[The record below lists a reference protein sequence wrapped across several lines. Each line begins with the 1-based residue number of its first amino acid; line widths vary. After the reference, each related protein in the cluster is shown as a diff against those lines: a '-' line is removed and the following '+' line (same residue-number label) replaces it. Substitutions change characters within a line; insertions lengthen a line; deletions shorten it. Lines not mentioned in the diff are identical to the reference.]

1 MKAYHLLNTCLALI
15 AGCIMFASCSDDDEP
30 LKGNITLSTQ
40 NITLPEGATVT
51 SNGVTVDGK
60 GGSFS
65 IPLTCGMED
74 YDLDITYTVTV
85 PAKDAAWCK
94 ATITDNKLNIEVSV
108 SKEAQGRST
117 TVTLTAVAAGAE
129 IAPLELTINQGAKIT
144 PKGEVILKTDQ
155 MTAPANAKLEGG
167 TLDISYIGG
176 EVTIPV
182 GTTLEDQTID
192 VEYALTV
199 PEGAKWFTADLTGGT
214 LNIRISPTAAKSDNT
229 AEITVAATG
238 KTEETEISS
247 LRLSVKQAKL
257 NSSMDMV
264 VVEGGTFKF
273 GEGKDYTQSY
283 THDVT
288 VSSFYIATTEITQKL
303 YNEIMGENPSD
314 KKFRGD
320 NYPVNKVDWAKAC
333 EFCNKL
339 SEKEGLTPA
348 YKQEGTIRIE
358 DIWFGGVTEIPN
370 YIYDPATVSNGYRI
384 PTSAEWEFAAKGGNE
399 GCKNLTV
406 FSGSDNYSEAG
417 WWQDNSA
424 VGGSASLHEVAKL
437 KANQLGIYDMSGN
450 VGEWCYDYGVPYGYE
465 YPLEP
470 ETDPIGPAENLND
483 TKIYR
488 GGYYSTYDTKGKV
501 YYADKMDPTA
511 TYDTIGFRV
520 VRTIK

>member
-60 GGSFS
+60 GGTFS

-167 TLDISYIGG
+167 TLDISYVGG

-238 KTEETEISS
+238 KTEETASQAQQQYGHGSS
-247 LRLSVKQAKL
+247 GR
-257 NSSMDMV
+257 
-264 VVEGGTFKF
+264 
-273 GEGKDYTQSY
+273 
-283 THDVT
+283 
-288 VSSFYIATTEITQKL
+288 
-303 YNEIMGENPSD
+303 
-314 KKFRGD
+314 R
-320 NYPVNKVDWAKAC
+320 
-333 EFCNKL
+333 
-339 SEKEGLTPA
+339 
-348 YKQEGTIRIE
+348 
-358 DIWFGGVTEIPN
+358 
-370 YIYDPATVSNGYRI
+370 
-384 PTSAEWEFAAKGGNE
+384 
-399 GCKNLTV
+399 NL
-406 FSGSDNYSEAG
+406 
-417 WWQDNSA
+417 
-424 VGGSASLHEVAKL
+424 
-437 KANQLGIYDMSGN
+437 
-450 VGEWCYDYGVPYGYE
+450 
-465 YPLEP
+465 
-470 ETDPIGPAENLND
+470 
-483 TKIYR
+483 
-488 GGYYSTYDTKGKV
+488 
-501 YYADKMDPTA
+501 
-511 TYDTIGFRV
+511 
-520 VRTIK
+520 

>member
-1 MKAYHLLNTCLALI
+1 MKVYHLLNTCLALI
-15 AGCIMFASCSDDDEP
+15 AGCIMFVSCSDDDDP
-30 LKGNITLSTQ
+30 LKGNIALSIQ
-40 NITLPEGATVT
+40 NITSPEGATVT
-51 SNGVTVDGK
+51 QNALTVDGK
-60 GGSFS
+60 GGTFS
-65 IPLTCGMED
+65 IPLTCGLED
-74 YDLDITYTVTV
+74 YELDITYTVAV

-94 ATITDNKLNIEVSV
+94 ATIAGNKLNIEINV
-108 SKEAQGRST
+108 SKDAQGRST
-117 TVTLTAVAAGAE
+117 TATLTAAATGAE

-155 MTAPANAKLEGG
+155 MTASANVKLEGSL
-167 TLDISYIGG
+167 LDISYVGG

-199 PEGAKWFTADLTGGT
+199 PEDTKWLIADLTGGT

-229 AEITVAATG
+229 ADITVAAAG

-247 LRLSVKQAKL
+247 LRLSVKQTKL

-273 GEGKDYTQSY
+273 GEGKDYSASY
-283 THDVT
+283 VHDVT

-303 YNEIMGENPSD
+303 YEEIMGENPSD
-314 KKFRGD
+314 TKFKGD
-320 NYPVNKVDWAKAC
+320 NYPVNKISWDKAC

-348 YKQEGTIRIE
+348 YKQDGTVQVADSWGYSYE
-358 DIWFGGVTEIPN
+358 NMPN
-370 YIYDPATVSNGYRI
+370 YTYDPTTVSNGYRI

-399 GCKNLTV
+399 GCKELTV
-406 FSGSDNYSEAG
+406 YSGSDDYSEVG
-417 WWQDNSA
+417 WWEDNSK
-424 VGGSASLHEVAKL
+424 VNNSLSLHEVAQK
-437 KANQLGIYDMSGN
+437 KANLLGIYDMSGN
-450 VGEWCYDYGVPYGYE
+450 VGEWCYDWGVPYDYE
-465 YPLEP
+465 YSLEP
-470 ETDPIGPAENLND
+470 ETNPIGPASNLND

-488 GGYYSTYDTKGKV
+488 GGYYSTYNTKGKV
-501 YYADKMDPTA
+501 YNTDKISPIESSN
-511 TYDTIGFRV
+511 TIGFRV

>member
-1 MKAYHLLNTCLALI
+1 MKVYHLLNTCLALI
-15 AGCIMFASCSDDDEP
+15 AGCIMFTSCSDDDDP
-30 LKGNITLSTQ
+30 LKGGSALSTQ
-40 NITLPEGATVT
+40 NITSPEGATVT
-51 SNGVTVDGK
+51 QNALTVDGK
-60 GGSFS
+60 GGTFS
-65 IPLTCGMED
+65 IPLTCGLED
-74 YDLDITYTVTV
+74 YDLDITYTAVV
-85 PAKDAAWCK
+85 PAKDATWCK
-94 ATITDNKLNIEVSV
+94 ATITGNKLNIEVSV
-108 SKEAQGRST
+108 SKDAQSRST
-117 TVTLTAVAAGAE
+117 TATLTAVATGAE

-155 MTAPANAKLEGG
+155 MTAPANVKLEGG
-167 TLDISYIGG
+167 LLDISYVGG
-176 EVTIPV
+176 DVTIPV

-199 PEGAKWFTADLTGGT
+199 PEDAKWLTADLTGGT

-229 AEITVAATG
+229 ADITIAAAG

-406 FSGSDNYSEAG
+406 FSGSDNYSEVG
-417 WWQDNSA
+417 WWQDNSS

-437 KANQLGIYDMSGN
+437 KSNQLGIYDMSGN